1 MFDIRNIAIPIKVTE
16 NQYLKS
22 SLKDTVHF
30 GKLMY
35 YTKIE
40 GEGIGD
46 DSEIG
51 YLVNQKKMLL
61 QLL

>member
-1 MFDIRNIAIPIKVTE
+1 MCDIRNIVIPIRVTE
-16 NQYLKS
+16 NKYLKS

-46 DSEIG
+46 DET
-51 YLVNQKKMLL
+51 VK
-61 QLL
+61 